1 MARWPAG
8 AVCHTHRCAQRG
20 RGHCVSGTEPG
31 QQSERGREYFF
42 SINPPQRWGIVDHKV
57 VQRQAQ
63 ALLEELGIRIPAS
76 ASVASLSMAQR
87 QLVEIAKALST
98 PARVVIMDEPTS
110 SLSDNEAEILFN
122 IIQRLTAQ
130 GKAVVYIS
138 HRMEE
143 ILRISDD
150 ISVMRDGEYI
160 CTVEKGAASIEQLI
174 TLMVGRPLDDIYPPR
189 FAAATPA
196 RKPAFAGSA

>member
-1 MARWPAG
+1 
-8 AVCHTHRCAQRG
+8 
-20 RGHCVSGTEPG
+20 
-31 QQSERGREYFF
+31 
-42 SINPPQRWGIVDHKV
+42 
-57 VQRQAQ
+57 
-63 ALLEELGIRIPAS
+63 
-76 ASVASLSMAQR
+76 MAQR

-174 TLMVGRPLDDIYPPR
+174 TLMVGRPLDDIYPP
-189 FAAATPA
+189 ALPPQHPPA
-196 RKPAFAGSA
+196 NRPLLEVHDLAVNGKFKGVSFTVSPGEIVGFFLAWWAPGVLM